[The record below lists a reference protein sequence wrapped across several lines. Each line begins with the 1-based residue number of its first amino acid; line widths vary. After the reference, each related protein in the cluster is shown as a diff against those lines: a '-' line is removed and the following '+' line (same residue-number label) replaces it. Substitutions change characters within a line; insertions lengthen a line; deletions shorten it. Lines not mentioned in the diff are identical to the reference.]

1 MGKSQIVKTE
11 VKDDVIEINPAKLVE
26 LAINNNLDI
35 EKISKLLVF
44 YEKWEK
50 EREEKRIKK
59 EFYTAFTLFQS
70 EIPEIKKSVHVNFR
84 AKSGRI
90 VDYWY
95 EPLAGIIE
103 QLKPYLKK
111 YGLSYQFEPFQEGN
125 KFILTCHMNHISGYS
140 YECTLE
146 TTMIVTDKDYMNPIQ
161 VLGKIKTYFE
171 RYTFC
176 GGFGVATADYDT
188 DGAIPAE
195 YDTNCAIKDK
205 KVNKS
210 LPEKKGEKKIDIL
223 KNFTD
228 FNKALIFI
236 KCYEFTSEH
245 NKKEVWQKLM
255 KKAYEGGYLYSKKE
269 DKFLDRN
276 PIMKLI
282 IADIKKYPNLFLKDD
297 AKIMKQECLIAKSYE
312 KLLEIRERITTII
325 EKAKQDAKEEFE
337 NNKLNDVV
345 EEVWEDKTEVK
356 TEQSEIF

>member
-11 VKDDVIEINPAKLVE
+11 IKDDVIEINPAKLVK
-26 LAINNNLDI
+26 LAIDKQYDI
-35 EKISKLLVF
+35 EKISKLLDI
-44 YEKWEK
+44 YEKWE
-50 EREEKRIKK
+50 EKKIKK
-59 EFYTAFTLFQS
+59 EFYAAFSSFQTD
-70 EIPEIKKSVHVNFR
+70 IPEIKKTVHVNFT

-95 EPLAGIIE
+95 EPLAGIIK
-103 QLKPYLKK
+103 QLKPYFKK
-111 YGLSYQFEPFQEGN
+111 YGLSYQFEPLQEES
-125 KFILTCHMNHISGYS
+125 KFILTCYVNHVSGYS
-140 YECTLE
+140 YSCTLE
-146 TTMIVTDKDYMNPIQ
+146 SVIEDKNFMNRIQ
-161 VLGKIKTYFE
+161 SMGNVKTYLE
-171 RYTFC
+171 RYAFC
-176 GGFGVATADYDT
+176 GVFGIATAESDT

-195 YDTNCAIKDK
+195 NGVIPKKD
-205 KVNKS
+205 
-210 LPEKKGEKKIDIL
+210 KKIDIL

-236 KCYEFTSEH
+236 KGYEFKSEH
-245 NKKEVWQKLM
+245 DKKEEWQKLV

-297 AKIMKQECLIAKSYE
+297 AKIIKQECLIAKSYE
-312 KLLEIRERITTII
+312 KLLEIRERVTTII

-345 EEVWEDKTEVK
+345 EEVWEDKTKVK